1 MKKYLLLL
9 SILITTTTHAAEFR
23 LKPEASNIYVSINEC
38 LYAVARA
45 TKVFGMNKSQFLY
58 KEELWDV
65 QFNTDDNK
73 LVCTLVGQ
81 FIE

>member
-23 LKPEASNIYVSINEC
+23 LKPEAGNIYVSLNEC

-65 QFNTDDNK
+65 QFNTDENK